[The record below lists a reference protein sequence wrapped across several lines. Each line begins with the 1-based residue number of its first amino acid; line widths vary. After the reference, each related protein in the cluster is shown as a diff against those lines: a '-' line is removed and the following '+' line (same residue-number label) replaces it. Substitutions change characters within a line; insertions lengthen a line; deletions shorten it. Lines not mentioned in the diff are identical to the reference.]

1 MKELRNKELGF
12 TYFEVPNKKGYIL
25 TSDGVLLQEQ
35 VVKRITKEA
44 YEFMKK
50 QNAIYDYERSK
61 VDGFLDIKDK
71 VRFTPIEDEVK
82 STIEP
87 IVEEPKK
94 IKQVKQIKQV
104 EEPKKVLEVKHIVKT
119 AKSVNLFRMFMPY
132 CMLILSIC
140 CSCLSVYFTG
150 TYLQKLQSPI
160 IAYVISFCM
169 LIYGL
174 VGSQLTR
181 DSFHAKHTFKGIVF
195 LITSICTIGFSML
208 TSLEVNYSKYM
219 NNHMVEVEE
228 NTVDNA
234 NLIKYNLLLEE
245 EKSNKEEI
253 ERFNKDIE
261 FQKTQYM
268 IMWDSEKKQNV
279 VVEGRISNTAQ
290 NKIDNDLKSISS
302 LTTRNKEIKSQL
314 MELAEKGVNVEVKQS
329 KSDKTKSLTELIG
342 AIFHISGN
350 TVAMLILIL
359 PSIFIDI
366 VNVLAISIYNDLKKE
381 DDE

>member
-1 MKELRNKELGF
+1 MKELVNKELGF

-35 VVKRITKEA
+35 VLKRITKEA
-44 YEFMKK
+44 YLFMKK

-61 VDGFLDIKDK
+61 VDGFLDLKDK
-71 VRFTPIEDEVK
+71 VKILPMEETKPSEEEKPLEEKKVK
-82 STIEP
+82 KIKEP
-87 IVEEPKK
+87 IVKEK
-94 IKQVKQIKQV
+94 
-104 EEPKKVLEVKHIVKT
+104 
-119 AKSVNLFRMFMPY
+119 KSVSWSDVTSKNLFRMFMPY
-132 CMLILSIC
+132 CMLILSVC

-181 DSFHAKHTFKGIVF
+181 DAFHNKHTFKGIVF

-219 NNHMVEVEE
+219 NNHIVEVEE
-228 NTVDNA
+228 TTIDNA

-279 VVEGRISNTAQ
+279 IVEGRITSVAQ
-290 NKIDNDLKSISS
+290 TKIDNDLKSISS
-302 LTTRNKEIKSQL
+302 LTERNKEIKSQL
-314 MELAEKGVNVEVKQS
+314 MELAEKGVNLEIKQS

-359 PSIFIDI
+359 PSIFIDV

-381 DDE
+381 DEEEK

>member
-1 MKELRNKELGF
+1 MKELVNKDLGF

-35 VVKRITKEA
+35 VLKRITKEA
-44 YEFMKK
+44 YLFMKK

-61 VDGFLDIKDK
+61 VDGFLDLKDK
-71 VRFTPIEDEVK
+71 VKILPMEETKPSEEEKPLEEKKVK
-82 STIEP
+82 KIKEP
-87 IVEEPKK
+87 IVKEK
-94 IKQVKQIKQV
+94 
-104 EEPKKVLEVKHIVKT
+104 
-119 AKSVNLFRMFMPY
+119 KSVSWSDVTSKNLFRMFMPY
-132 CMLILSIC
+132 CMLILSVC

-181 DSFHAKHTFKGIVF
+181 DAFHNKHTFKGIVF

-219 NNHMVEVEE
+219 NNHIVEVEE
-228 NTVDNA
+228 TTIDNA

-253 ERFNKDIE
+253 ELLNKDIE

-268 IMWDSEKKQNV
+268 IMWDSEKKMNV
-279 VVEGRISNTAQ
+279 IVEGRITSVAQ
-290 NKIDNDLKSISS
+290 DKINSDLKNIST
-302 LTTRNKEIKSQL
+302 LNNRNKEIKSQL
-314 MELAEKGVNVEVKQS
+314 MELAEKGVNVEIKQS

-359 PSIFIDI
+359 PSIFIDV

-381 DDE
+381 DDEEK

>member
-1 MKELRNKELGF
+1 MKELVNKDLGF

-35 VVKRITKEA
+35 VLKRITKEA
-44 YEFMKK
+44 YLFMKK

-61 VDGFLDIKDK
+61 VDGFLDLKDK
-71 VRFTPIEDEVK
+71 VKILPMEETKPSEEEKPLEEKKVK
-82 STIEP
+82 KIKEP
-87 IVEEPKK
+87 IVKEKN
-94 IKQVKQIKQV
+94 
-104 EEPKKVLEVKHIVKT
+104 
-119 AKSVNLFRMFMPY
+119 SVSWSDVTSKNLFRMFMPY
-132 CMLILSIC
+132 CMLILSVC

-181 DSFHAKHTFKGIVF
+181 DAFHNKHTFKGIVF
-195 LITSICTIGFSML
+195 LVTSICTIGFSML

-219 NNHMVEVEE
+219 NNHLVEVEE
-228 NTVDNA
+228 TTTDNA
-234 NLIKYNLLLEE
+234 NLIKYNILLEE

-279 VVEGRISNTAQ
+279 IVEGRITSVAQ
-290 NKIDNDLKSISS
+290 TKIDNDLKSISS
-302 LTTRNKEIKSQL
+302 LTERNKEIKSQL

-359 PSIFIDI
+359 PSIFIDV

-381 DDE
+381 DDEEK

>member
-1 MKELRNKELGF
+1 MKELVNKDLGF

-35 VVKRITKEA
+35 VLKRITKEA
-44 YEFMKK
+44 YLFMKK

-61 VDGFLDIKDK
+61 VDGFLDLKDK
-71 VRFTPIEDEVK
+71 VKILPMEETKPSEEEKPLEEKKVK
-82 STIEP
+82 KIKEP
-87 IVEEPKK
+87 IVKEK
-94 IKQVKQIKQV
+94 
-104 EEPKKVLEVKHIVKT
+104 
-119 AKSVNLFRMFMPY
+119 KSVSWSDVTSKNLFRMFMPY
-132 CMLILSIC
+132 CMLILSVC

-181 DSFHAKHTFKGIVF
+181 DAFHNKHTFKGIVF
-195 LITSICTIGFSML
+195 LVTSICTIGFSML

-219 NNHMVEVEE
+219 NNHIVEVEE
-228 NTVDNA
+228 TTIDNA

-279 VVEGRISNTAQ
+279 IVEGRITSVAQ
-290 NKIDNDLKSISS
+290 TKIDNDLKSISS
-302 LTTRNKEIKSQL
+302 LTERNKEIKSQL

-359 PSIFIDI
+359 PSIFIDV

-381 DDE
+381 DDEEK

>member
-1 MKELRNKELGF
+1 MKELKNEDLGF

-35 VVKRITKEA
+35 VLKRITKEA
-44 YEFMKK
+44 YNFMKK
-50 QNAIYDYERSK
+50 ENAIYDYERSK
-61 VDGFLDIKDK
+61 VDGFLDLKDK
-71 VRFTPIEDEVK
+71 VK
-82 STIEP
+82 LNLEP
-87 IVEEPKK
+87 IEEPKK
-94 IKQVKQIKQV
+94 VKQIKQSV
-104 EEPKKVLEVKHIVKT
+104 QSESKVHNDVKSDI
-119 AKSVNLFRMFMPY
+119 NLFRIFMPY
-132 CMLILSIC
+132 CMLILSVF
-140 CSCLSVYFTG
+140 CSILSVYFTG

-181 DSFHAKHTFKGIVF
+181 DSFHSKHIFKGVVF
-195 LITSICTIGFSML
+195 LLTSVCTIGFSML

-219 NNHMVEVEE
+219 KNHIVEVEE
-228 NTVDNA
+228 TAMDNA

-279 VVEGRISNTAQ
+279 IVEGRITSVAQ
-290 NKIDNDLKSISS
+290 NKIDSDLKSISS
-302 LTTRNKEIKSQL
+302 LTERNKEIKSQL
-314 MELAEKGVNVEVKQS
+314 MSLAEKGVNVEIKQS

-359 PSIFIDI
+359 PSIFIDV
-366 VNVLAISIYNDLKKE
+366 VNVLAISIYNDLKK
-381 DDE
+381 

>member
-1 MKELRNKELGF
+1 MKELKDKDLGI

-35 VVKRITKEA
+35 VLKRITKEA

-71 VRFTPIEDEVK
+71 VRFTPNEEEIK
-82 STIEP
+82 PTKPAIEP

-94 IKQVKQIKQV
+94 IKQIKHT
-104 EEPKKVLEVKHIVKT
+104 EEKPIVK
-119 AKSVNLFRMFMPY
+119 KIKIVKNFKDVNLFRMFMPY
-132 CMLILSIC
+132 CMLILSVC

-160 IAYVISFCM
+160 ISYVISFCM

-174 VGSQLTR
+174 IGSQLTR
-181 DSFHAKHTFKGIVF
+181 DSYHNGHKVKGTVF
-195 LITSICTIGFSML
+195 LLTSICTIGFSML

-219 NNHMVEVEE
+219 NNHMVEVKE
-228 NTVDNA
+228 NTIDNA

-290 NKIDNDLKSISS
+290 NKIENDLKSISS
-302 LTTRNKEIKSQL
+302 LTNRNKEIKSQL
-314 MELAEKGVNVEVKQS
+314 MELAEKGVNIEVKQS

-359 PSIFIDI
+359 PSIFIDV

-381 DDE
+381 DEE

>member
-1 MKELRNKELGF
+1 MKELKNNDLGI

-35 VVKRITKEA
+35 VLKRITKEA
-44 YEFMKK
+44 YAFMKK
-50 QNAIYDYERSK
+50 ENAIYDYERSK
-61 VDGFLDIKDK
+61 VDGFLDLKDK
-71 VRFTPIEDEVK
+71 VRFVPNEEEIKPI
-82 STIEP
+82 S
-87 IVEEPKK
+87 EEPKK
-94 IKQVKQIKQV
+94 IKQVKQIKPIEHK
-104 EEPKKVLEVKHIVKT
+104 EEPKKVEVEHKESFKD
-119 AKSVNLFRMFMPY
+119 VNLFRMFMPY
-132 CMLILSIC
+132 CMLILSVC
-140 CSCLSVYFTG
+140 CSILSVYFTG

-181 DSFHAKHTFKGIVF
+181 DSFHSKHTFKGIVF
-195 LITSICTIGFSML
+195 LLTSICTIGFSML

-219 NNHMVEVEE
+219 NNHMVEVKE
-228 NTVDNA
+228 NTIDNA

-279 VVEGRISNTAQ
+279 IVEGRITSVAQ
-290 NKIDNDLKSISS
+290 NKIDEDLKSISS
-302 LTTRNKEIKSQL
+302 LVTRNKEIKSQL

-359 PSIFIDI
+359 PSIFIDV
-366 VNVLAISIYNDLKKE
+366 VNVLAISIYNDLKKKE
-381 DDE
+381 EK